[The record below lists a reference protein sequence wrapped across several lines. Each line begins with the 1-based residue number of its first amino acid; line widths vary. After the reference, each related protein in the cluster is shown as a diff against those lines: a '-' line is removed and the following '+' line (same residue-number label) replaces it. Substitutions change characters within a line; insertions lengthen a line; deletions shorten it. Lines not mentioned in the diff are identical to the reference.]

1 MKFYLTAYSSSHCE
15 EYTGER
21 EYPCISLVTDDWD
34 DDFKYET
41 LFRLIYKKSQIG
53 IRHEIGSIKIMK
65 SGCDITRFSIPKE
78 FEALGDEYCSLG
90 QDIDFYKR
98 LLDLFGA
105 NEAMNIL
112 GALRDCATDKKIYND
127 FKDKPIFKYSLLRF
141 SEAYKALK
149 EAEDIVLGQ
158 AYNNEFSFK
167 YKNKF
172 KRSAQEY
179 EVEFDFKPHGSLPH
193 RINVIIGKNGA
204 GKTNLL
210 SNLASNL
217 SGIKKDNGF
226 IDEYQR
232 PPFSKY
238 IVISYNIF
246 DDFNKPFELDESIT
260 NYKLLQ
266 NCLNNINEQLD
277 YMLSGNEK
285 DIDTS
290 GKIGEL
296 ISSIEYNAKELQE
309 TLDLKEHD
317 INNDKLNNSLFS
329 YVYCGLRTDSG
340 VITLNQMQ
348 ENLLRNISRI
358 KNIQRIENWKSIL
371 IKVIKEE
378 EILDRI
384 LEREHGID
392 LFEGL
397 SSGESIMLFVIT
409 SIIANIEE
417 ESLLIFDEPEVHLH
431 PNAVCYFMKMFNEL
445 LEQFDSYAIIATH
458 SPLIVQE
465 VPSRYVTIFNTSED
479 NVTHI
484 EKLKEEC
491 FGENI
496 SNITNYIFDIAEYE
510 SNYKGYLKKMFED
523 EGLDKEDI
531 MDMFDNKL
539 AYNALLYLNYLYS

>member
-1 MKFYLTAYSSSHCE
+1 MRFYVKRYFESHGR
-15 EYTGER
+15 EYTGEY
-21 EYPCISLVTDDWD
+21 EYPHMKLVTDSWD
-34 DDFKYET
+34 DNFKYET
-41 LFRLIYKKSQIG
+41 LFKLKYCISKDFSWNIG
-53 IRHEIGSIKIMK
+53 EIKIMRL
-65 SGCDITRFSIPKE
+65 GYTVTRNNMPLT
-78 FEALGDEYCSLG
+78 FESLENDFCSLG
-90 QDIDFYKR
+90 QDVDFYKTLR
-98 LLDLFGA
+98 NKFS
-105 NEAMNIL
+105 EKEVKEIL
-112 GALRDCATDKKIYND
+112 NSLNDCALNDDIYEK
-127 FKDKPIFKYSLLRF
+127 FKNEPIFYNSLLRF

-149 EAEDIVLGQ
+149 EAKNII
-158 AYNNEFSFK
+158 YNKDYKNEFSFK
-167 YKNKF
+167 YKNEF

-217 SGIKKDNGF
+217 SGIKKENGF
-226 IDEYQR
+226 IDDDQR

-246 DDFNKPFELDESIT
+246 DDFNKPFELDENAN
-260 NYKLLQ
+260 NYRVLQ
-266 NCLNNINEQLD
+266 NGVNSINEQLEQ
-277 YMLSGNEK
+277 MILKKEK
-285 DIDTS
+285 DIDIS
-290 GKIGEL
+290 PKINES
-296 ISSIEYNAKELQE
+296 ISNIVHNIKKLQKD
-309 TLDLKEHD
+309 LDIQECD

-329 YVYCGLRTDSG
+329 YVYCGLRTNSG

-348 ENLLRNISRI
+348 ENLLISIKRI
-358 KNIQRIENWKSIL
+358 KKIDRIENWKSIL
-371 IKVIKEE
+371 IKTIKKE

-384 LEREHGID
+384 LKGEYGTD

-431 PNAVCYFMKMFNEL
+431 PNVICYFMKMFNEL
-445 LEQFDSYAIIATH
+445 LEQFNSYAIIATH

-465 VPSRYVTIFNTSED
+465 VPSRYVTIFNKFED
-479 NVTHI
+479 DVTHI
-484 EKLKEEC
+484 EKLEEEC

-510 SNYKGYLKKMFED
+510 SNYKGYLKRMFED
-523 EGLDKEDI
+523 EGLDKEEI

-539 AYNALLYLNYLYS
+539 TYNALLYLNYLYS

>member
-1 MKFYLTAYSSSHCE
+1 MRFYVKRYFESHGR
-15 EYTGER
+15 EYTGEY
-21 EYPCISLVTDDWD
+21 EYPHMKLITDSWD
-34 DDFKYET
+34 DNFEYET
-41 LFRLIYKKSQIG
+41 LFKLKYCISKGFSWNIG
-53 IRHEIGSIKIMK
+53 EIKIMRL
-65 SGCDITRFSIPKE
+65 GYTVTRNNMPLT
-78 FEALGDEYCSLG
+78 FESLENDFCSLG
-90 QDIDFYKR
+90 QDVNFYKT
-98 LLDLFGA
+98 
-105 NEAMNIL
+105 
-112 GALRDCATDKKIYND
+112 LRDKFSEKEVKEILNSLNDCALNDEIYEE
-127 FKDKPIFKYSLLRF
+127 FKNEPIFYNSLLRF

-149 EAEDIVLGQ
+149 EAKDIIYNK
-158 AYNNEFSFK
+158 AYKNEFYFK
-167 YKNKF
+167 YKNEF

-226 IDEYQR
+226 IDDDQR
-232 PPFSKY
+232 PQFSKY

-246 DDFNKPFELDESIT
+246 DDFNKPFELDENVN
-260 NYKLLQ
+260 NYKVLQ
-266 NCLNNINEQLD
+266 NGVNSINEQLEQ
-277 YMLSGNEK
+277 MLLRKEK
-285 DIDTS
+285 DIDIS
-290 GKIGEL
+290 PKINES
-296 ISSIEYNAKELQE
+296 ISNIVDNIKELQKY
-309 TLDLKEHD
+309 LDIQEYD

-329 YVYCGLRTDSG
+329 YVYCGLRTNSG

-348 ENLLRNISRI
+348 ENLLRSI
-358 KNIQRIENWKSIL
+358 KKIKQIKRIENWKSIL
-371 IKVIKEE
+371 IKTIEKK

-384 LEREHGID
+384 LEGEYGTD

-409 SIIANIEE
+409 SIIANIEA

-431 PNAVCYFMKMFNEL
+431 PNIICHFMKMFNEL
-445 LEQFDSYAIIATH
+445 LEQFNSYAIIATH

-465 VPSRYVTIFNTSED
+465 VPSRYVTIFNKFED
-479 NVTHI
+479 DVTHI
-484 EKLKEEC
+484 GKLEEEC

-510 SNYKGYLKKMFED
+510 SNYKGYLKRMFED
-523 EGLDKEDI
+523 EGLDKEEI

-539 AYNALLYLNYLYS
+539 AYNALIYLNNLYS

>member
-1 MKFYLTAYSSSHCE
+1 MRFYVKRYFESHGE
-15 EYTGER
+15 EYTGEY
-21 EYPCISLVTDDWD
+21 EYPHMKLVTDSWD
-34 DDFKYET
+34 DNYEYET
-41 LFRLIYKKSQIG
+41 LFKLKYYKSKAFFYNIG
-53 IRHEIGSIKIMK
+53 EIKIMRLGYK
-65 SGCDITRFSIPKE
+65 VTRSNMPLT
-78 FEALGDEYCSLG
+78 FERLENDFCSLG
-90 QDIDFYKR
+90 QDIDFYKKLR
-98 LLDLFGA
+98 ENFSE
-105 NEAMNIL
+105 NEVQEIL
-112 GALRDCATDKKIYND
+112 SSLNDCALNDEIYEKFKKE
-127 FKDKPIFKYSLLRF
+127 PIFYNSLLRF

-149 EAEDIVLGQ
+149 EAKNII
-158 AYNNEFSFK
+158 YNNYYKNEFYFQ

-210 SNLASNL
+210 SNLASHL

-226 IDEYQR
+226 IDEDQR
-232 PPFSKY
+232 PQFSKY

-246 DDFNKPFELDESIT
+246 DDFNKPFELDEGVT

-266 NCLNNINEQLD
+266 NGLNSINKQLEH
-277 YMLSGNEK
+277 MLSGKEK

-290 GKIGEL
+290 GKIGKL
-296 ISSIEYNAKELQE
+296 ISSIVDNARELQE
-309 TLDLKEHD
+309 TLDLKGHD

-348 ENLLRNISRI
+348 ENLLRSISQI
-358 KNIQRIENWKSIL
+358 KKIKRIENWKSIL
-371 IKVIKEE
+371 IKTIKKE

-384 LEREHGID
+384 LEGEYGTD

-445 LEQFDSYAIIATH
+445 LEQFNSYAIIATH

-479 NVTHI
+479 NITHI